1 MDTKQLNRLKQLN
14 LLIVDDNK
22 NYLDNI
28 SKGLK
33 DFFKTIHTASTYEKA
48 KDSLKYNPHIILLD
62 IELNESSGIE
72 LAKYLKTINF
82 KGFIIFVSGFSQK
95 EYLLSA
101 IKLDV
106 VDYIIKP
113 ATLPLLLEAFE
124 KVLEKL
130 GDQFFDKFII
140 DNNLYFLQTTQSLI
154 NNDSEISLGAK
165 ERKLLILLINNI
177 EKVITKDEIEN
188 FIWTNSYMTDSA
200 LKNLI
205 LQLRKKIGK
214 DKIINIPGAGWKLKL
229 K

>member
-14 LLIVDDNK
+14 LLIVDDNQ

-33 DFFKTIHTASTYEKA
+33 DFFKTIHIASTYEKA

-82 KGFIIFVSGFSQK
+82 QGFIIFVSGFSQK

-130 GDQFFDKFII
+130 GDHFFDKFII
-140 DNNLYFLQTTQSLI
+140 DDKLYFLQTTQSLI
-154 NNDSEISLGAK
+154 NEDSEISLGAK

-177 EKVITKDEIEN
+177 EKVITRQEIEN
-188 FIWTNSYMTDSA
+188 AVWTNSYMTDSA